1 VRRVPYQLED
11 LTYLVQPFSVMPII
25 IARPNAP
32 FSTTAELVAY
42 MKEHPGKV
50 TYGSTGV
57 GAINHMGTIT
67 FESSAG
73 VQGLHVPYAGIAPVF
88 NDLMA
93 DLIDFT
99 YGGITPFP
107 EGKGLKVLGS
117 SGSRRHPLFPDL
129 PTPQELG
136 ITNAAMDLWYL
147 FAAPPNLPRP
157 IADQLT
163 AALTAMT
170 QDPGFIAKLEAATGF
185 KPEAQPLTGEALKRM
200 VIAQESYWKDVA
212 RRENIPFQE

>member
-1 VRRVPYQLED
+1 MLNKLLTTLLLTCACATLPASAQEFPTRQPIKIVVTVPAGGLTDALARFSAEFLQKHLGQTVVVENRPGASSTIGVNAVARATADVYTLLFIGSELSVVPAVRRVPYQLED

-73 VQGLHVPYAGIAPVF
+73 VQGLHCR
-88 NDLMA
+88 
-93 DLIDFT
+93 T
-99 YGGITPFP
+99 R
-107 EGKGLKVLGS
+107 E
-117 SGSRRHPLFPDL
+117 SRRYS
-129 PTPQELG
+129 T
-136 ITNAAMDLWYL
+136 T
-147 FAAPPNLPRP
+147 
-157 IADQLT
+157 
-163 AALTAMT
+163 
-170 QDPGFIAKLEAATGF
+170 
-185 KPEAQPLTGEALKRM
+185 
-200 VIAQESYWKDVA
+200 
-212 RRENIPFQE
+212 